1 MVDTV
6 EALVDGG
13 RASAGPPLGPAL
25 GPKGV
30 NIGQV
35 IAKINEKTKAFEGMK
50 VPVKILINDDKSFD
64 IKVGT
69 PPMSALIKGELGVES
84 GAHNAKTEKVGN
96 LTLEQAKKIATMKHR
111 EGRKPDTRAGQEDRH
126 HEAGRSPRSR
136 PEGEGPGGRRKL
148 RLRRSHHRRKEPQGL
163 HQGGQ
168 GRRVRRPVL
177 NKTTKGEGNLPHHI
191 ILLRSL
197 SCWPVP

>member
-96 LTLEQAKKIATMKHR
+96 LTLDQAKKIATMKQDDLLGADMKAKQDDLLGADLKAKVL
-111 EGRKPDTRAGQEDRH
+111 EVAGNCVSVGVTIDGKNPKDFTKAVK
-126 HEAGRSPRSR
+126 AG
-136 PEGEGPGGRRKL
+136 EYD
-148 RLRRSHHRRKEPQGL
+148 
-163 HQGGQ
+163 GQ
-168 GRRVRRPVL
+168 F
-177 NKTTKGEGNLPHHI
+177 
-191 ILLRSL
+191 
-197 SCWPVP
+197 

>member
-50 VPVKILINDDKSFD
+50 VPVKVLINDDKTFD

-96 LTLEQAKKIATMKHR
+96 LTLEQAKKIATMKQDDLLGADLKAKVPR
-111 EGRKPDTRAGQEDRH
+111 T
-126 HEAGRSPRSR
+126 SPRRSR
-136 PEGEGPGGRRKL
+136 PA
-148 RLRRSHHRRKEPQGL
+148 STTASSDQTS
-163 HQGGQ
+163 Q
-168 GRRVRRPVL
+168 GRETSPSFSFF
-177 NKTTKGEGNLPHHI
+177 KH
-191 ILLRSL
+191 
-197 SCWPVP
+197 